1 MNTTQRLLAAGLVSV
16 ALFTSASAVDFA
28 LGANTG
34 FAKLQAAGVG
44 MDFAAITDTGATA
57 TTPSSRGWGNVGYS
71 YSIGTTEITWA
82 QYAVFLNDT
91 RYDSYM
97 FSSTQ
102 ASYIGLSRNADG
114 SVNLRLGCAD
124 KAVNVVRYSEAVAF
138 ANWLGT
144 GSTATAGDFRLPTA
158 DEWYKAAYHDPRT
171 DTFRLYGTGADT
183 LTAADAFYG
192 YLSIGPTSDSY
203 PTVDYGT
210 ANGYG
215 LYGMTGGVEEWTGT
229 AQNAAGTRH
238 WALGGAW
245 NLTEAQLTNA
255 RVNNLADTA
264 ANDKLG
270 FRLATTLTA
279 IPEPSTYALCAG
291 LGCLGFAG
299 WRKFRRS
306 AATRSDRRR

>member
-1 MNTTQRLLAAGLVSV
+1 MNTAQRLLAAGLASV
-16 ALFTSASAVDFA
+16 ALFTSARAADFA
-28 LGANTG
+28 LGAGTG
-34 FAKLQAAGVG
+34 YAKLQAAGVG
-44 MDFAAITDTGATA
+44 MDFAAVTDTGATA
-57 TTPSSRGWGNVGYS
+57 ASPSIRGWGGVGYG
-71 YSIGTTEITWA
+71 YSIGTTEVTWA

-102 ASYIGLSRNADG
+102 APYLGLSRNADG

-124 KAVNVVRYSEAVAF
+124 KAVNVVRYAEAVAF

-158 DEWYKAAYHDPRT
+158 DEWYKAAYHDPLA

-183 LTAADAFYG
+183 LAETDAFYG
-192 YLSIGPTSDSY
+192 YLSVGPTSDSY
-203 PTVDYGT
+203 PTVTYGA

-245 NLTEAQLTNA
+245 NLTAAQLTNA
-255 RVNNLADTA
+255 RVNNLSDTA

-270 FRLATTLTA
+270 FRLATTLAA
-279 IPEPSTYALCAG
+279 IPEPGTYALLAG
-291 LGCLGFAG
+291 LGGL
-299 WRKFRRS
+299 
-306 AATRSDRRR
+306 AAALLRRRLDRNHP

>member
-1 MNTTQRLLAAGLVSV
+1 MNTAHRLLPSGLLAAALVH
-16 ALFTSASAVDFA
+16 SAPAADFG
-28 LGANTG
+28 LGAETG
-34 FAKLQAAGVG
+34 YAKLQAAGVG
-44 MDFAAITDTGATA
+44 MDFAAVADLGATA
-57 TTPSSRGWGNVGYS
+57 ATPSTRGWGTVGYA
-71 YSIGTTEITWA
+71 YSIGTTEVTWA

-102 ASYIGLSRNADG
+102 APYIGLSRNADG

-124 KAVNVVRYSEAVAF
+124 KAVNVVRYAEAVAF

-144 GSTATAGDFRLPTA
+144 GSTATTGDFRLPTA
-158 DEWYKAAYHDPRT
+158 DEWYKAAYHDPLA

-183 LTAADAFYG
+183 LTTADAFYG
-192 YLSIGPTSDSY
+192 YLSVGPTSDAY
-203 PTVDYGT
+203 PTVTYGT

-215 LYGMTGGVEEWTGT
+215 LHGMTGGVEEWTGT
-229 AQNAAGTRH
+229 AQNSAGTRH

-245 NLTEAQLTNA
+245 NLTETQLTNA

-279 IPEPSTYALCAG
+279 IPEPSTYAFVLG
-291 LGCLGFAG
+291 LGCLAIVL
-299 WRKFRRS
+299 RCRRS
-306 AATRSDRRR
+306 APKSR

>member
-1 MNTTQRLLAAGLVSV
+1 MNTTHRLLAAGLLAA
-16 ALFTSASAVDFA
+16 ALIHSAPAADFA
-28 LGANTG
+28 LSADTG
-34 FAKLQAAGVG
+34 YAKLQAAGVG
-44 MDFAAITDTGATA
+44 MDFAAVADTGATA

-71 YSIGTTEITWA
+71 YNIGTTEVTWA

-91 RYDSYM
+91 RYASYM

-102 ASYIGLSRNADG
+102 APYIGLSRNADG
-114 SVNLRLGCAD
+114 SVNLRLGCAE
-124 KAVNVVRYSEAVAF
+124 KAVNVVRYGEAVAF

-144 GSTATAGDFRLPTA
+144 GSTATTGDFRLPTA
-158 DEWYKAAYHDPRT
+158 DEWYKAAYHDPLA

-183 LTAADAFYG
+183 LAETDAFYG

-203 PTVDYGT
+203 PTVTYGA
-210 ANGYG
+210 ANSYG

-245 NLTEAQLTNA
+245 NLTANQLTNA
-255 RVNNLADTA
+255 RLNNLIDTA

-279 IPEPSTYALCAG
+279 IPEPSTYALLAG
-291 LGCLGFAG
+291 LGCLGFAMVRRG
-299 WRKFRRS
+299 LARK
-306 AATRSDRRR
+306 TE

>member
-1 MNTTQRLLAAGLVSV
+1 MNTASRLLVAGLASA
-16 ALFTSASAVDFA
+16 ALFTSASAADFA
-28 LGANTG
+28 LGAETG
-34 FAKLQAAGVG
+34 YAKLAAAGVA
-44 MDFAAITDTGATA
+44 MDFATVADTGATA
-57 TTPSSRGWGNVGYS
+57 ATPSTRGWGAVGYA
-71 YSIGTTEITWA
+71 YNIGTTEVTWA

-97 FSSTQ
+97 FASTQ
-102 ASYIGLSRNADG
+102 SPYIGLSRNADG
-114 SVNLRLGCAD
+114 TVNLRLGCAD
-124 KAVNVVRYSEAVAF
+124 KAVNVVRYAEAVAF

-144 GSTATAGDFRLPTA
+144 GSATATGDFRLPTA
-158 DEWYKAAYHDPRT
+158 DEWYKAAYHDPLA

-183 LTAADAFYG
+183 LAETDAFYG

-203 PTVDYGT
+203 PTVTYGA

-245 NLTEAQLTNA
+245 NLTETQLTNA
-255 RVNNLADTA
+255 RLNNLIDTA

-279 IPEPSTYALCAG
+279 IPEPSTYALLAG
-291 LGCLGFAG
+291 LGGLGLAVL
-299 WRKFRRS
+299 RRVL
-306 AATRSDRRR
+306 APRRH